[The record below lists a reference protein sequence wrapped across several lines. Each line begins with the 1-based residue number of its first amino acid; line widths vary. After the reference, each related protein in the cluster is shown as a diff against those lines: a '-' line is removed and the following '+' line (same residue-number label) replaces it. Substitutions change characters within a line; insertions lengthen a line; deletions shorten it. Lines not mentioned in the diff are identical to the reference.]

1 MTAVEFGVTKEEET
15 WWETDVG
22 ARSQEASTEGHPQ
35 EPAPGTQGT
44 RAPWL
49 PLSRPVTGQLDHLE
63 ASSRQ
68 SRNRGRG
75 HTQQEPRMGVWGT
88 WGLLTRF
95 LPF

>member
-22 ARSQEASTEGHPQ
+22 ARPQEAGAEGHPQ

-49 PLSRPVTGQLDHLE
+49 PLSRAGTGQLDNLE

-68 SRNRGRG
+68 SRNGG
-75 HTQQEPRMGVWGT
+75 WAPQQEPRMGVRGT